1 MIFVVIIIFAGLLFI
16 VLGTDSLIR
25 DAKKVSRRRRQE
37 ELESKNTKP
46 LLGFEKCSPQFQ
58 AYMRGEIEAG
68 RAKPKTKTQEEEEKE
83 NKLKKEKEK
92 EKGVYYG
99 ERGGRYR
106 YRVNKY
112 GELYRHYF

>member
-25 DAKKVSRRRRQE
+25 DAKKDSRRRRQQR
-37 ELESKNTKP
+37 LENNEP
-46 LLGFEKCSPQFQ
+46 LRGYEKCSPQFQ

-92 EKGVYYG
+92 EDGVYYG
-99 ERGGRYR
+99 PRGGVYR
-106 YRVNKY
+106 YKVRKN
-112 GELYRHYF
+112 GELYRDYY

>member
-68 RAKPKTKTQEEEEKE
+68 RAKPKTEPQGEFPKSRYDDD
-83 NKLKKEKEK
+83 
-92 EKGVYYG
+92 VCYG

-106 YRVNKY
+106 YKVNKY
-112 GELYRHYF
+112 GEVYRQYF